1 MQYLGGL
8 LLLCAGGIVVVL
20 SPSTCD
26 AAQKY
31 VTALGG
37 TTFDVCGDM
46 RVYERATFCVREVLR
61 QC

>member
-1 MQYLGGL
+1 M
-8 LLLCAGGIVVVL
+8 VVL

-31 VTALGG
+31 VTALCG

-46 RVYERATFCVREVLR
+46 IVYERATFCVREVLR